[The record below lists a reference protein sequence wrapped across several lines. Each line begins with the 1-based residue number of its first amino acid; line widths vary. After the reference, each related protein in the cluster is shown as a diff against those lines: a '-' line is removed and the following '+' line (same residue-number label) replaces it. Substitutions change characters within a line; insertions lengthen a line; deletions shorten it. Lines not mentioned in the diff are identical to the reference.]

1 MTRNPLVQSTL
12 PARGG
17 GGLRHSDGGLGAPAA
32 VLLAAL
38 LWRANQQV
46 PVDELAD
53 LVWDGAPPAGA
64 REALRALVMRLRR
77 QLGQEAGTRIV
88 TRAPGYGIEVPATS
102 WTPAGSR
109 R

>member
-1 MTRNPLVQSTL
+1 
-12 PARGG
+12 
-17 GGLRHSDGGLGAPAA
+17 
-32 VLLAAL
+32 L

-53 LVWDGAPPAGA
+53 LEWDGAPPAGA